1 MADALEAGPV
11 RNSGGGHYNH
21 GTNYH
26 GTKKEIKCHVS
37 FFSFSISYRYL
48 FIPSSSS
55 LQLSFGRRCFRRR
68 MQRKLNRPNNWQVLL
83 THPLDQWMIWSPN
96 LRPRLLLV
104 LFLDLDG
111 FGFVSIML
119 VTNWKSLGESKNTFV
134 PLAYLRVDEYCDS
147 KYILL

>member
-1 MADALEAGPV
+1 M
-11 RNSGGGHYNH
+11 
-21 GTNYH
+21 
-26 GTKKEIKCHVS
+26 
-37 FFSFSISYRYL
+37 
-48 FIPSSSS
+48 
-55 LQLSFGRRCFRRR
+55 
-68 MQRKLNRPNNWQVLL
+68 
-83 THPLDQWMIWSPN
+83 
-96 LRPRLLLV
+96 